1 MRSRRAGLEDNAR
14 RERGQGGG
22 RFSGVCPG
30 FARVVSTGTA
40 SYDLGATRFAAG
52 KAPDQVYTG

>member
-1 MRSRRAGLEDNAR
+1 LEDNAR